1 MQGGVFLN
9 NIECLRKARK
19 MTRQELGDRLGV
31 KPPAIYKWERGLG
44 LPQME
49 TAIRMADV
57 FGVSLDYL
65 MGRDSA

>member
-1 MQGGVFLN
+1 MN
-9 NIECLRKARK
+9 NIECLRKARQ

-57 FGVSLDYL
+57 FCVSLD
-65 MGRDSA
+65 

>member
-1 MQGGVFLN
+1 
-9 NIECLRKARK
+9 

-65 MGRDSA
+65 MGRNSA

>member
-1 MQGGVFLN
+1 MN
-9 NIECLRKARK
+9 NIEYLRKTHK
-19 MTRQELGDRLGV
+19 MTRKELGDRLGV
-31 KPPAIYKWERGLG
+31 KPPAIYKWERGRNS
-44 LPQME
+44 PQME